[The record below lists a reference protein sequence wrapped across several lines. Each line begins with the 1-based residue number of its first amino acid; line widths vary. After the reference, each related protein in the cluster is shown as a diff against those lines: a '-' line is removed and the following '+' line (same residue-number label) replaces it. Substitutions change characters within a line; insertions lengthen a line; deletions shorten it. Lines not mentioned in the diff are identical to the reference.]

1 MYKEYIEF
9 YKQYTA
15 LYGKKTAIFLMVGSF
30 YELYDIQNRE
40 TGETMC
46 NVPEIVDLL
55 GIQLSSKKGEME
67 PTEEGLFA
75 GFPDYVLHKWA
86 GRLTSAGWTVVIVD
100 QYKDMRGKVKERK
113 VSRILSPS
121 THIENASAA
130 ETPYVLA
137 LFLDQTTA
145 GTPLFGASLLDLTT
159 GTTTTHTGATQGR
172 PDVWTADELV
182 PFISVFQP
190 KEVLVYWRSPYPL
203 PSETTLYRLLGIL
216 PGTPL
221 HRRSVETLG
230 SFRIP
235 LARTEYLQRVY
246 SIRSLLPPSTY
257 LGLRTEQEELALLY
271 LLQFVEEHYP
281 SMLTRFHRN
290 EPWTPDTRLLC
301 GNHALTQ
308 LQMVSGN
315 GNGNATPSPCV
326 LGLFDK
332 CITPM
337 GKRAIRNR
345 ILRPYSDAADILAR
359 LRELQDIQSW
369 PAATLSALERQL
381 RFMYDLPRLHR
392 KLLCGLITPPEIA
405 GLFQTYH
412 AIGVVRTLVAG
423 TTLVEPF
430 TEEQW
435 TQYLAVFHH
444 HFSEEKA
451 RTASADQTVFSST
464 TYPTV
469 FATEQEIST
478 HIATLQSL
486 RTELCIKGH
495 VSEDAVRVEEREREA
510 FGFKASTITLQ
521 QLKKYQRDL
530 PDGTRFSELKSGGWV
545 DCPALQHINTSVQKL
560 REQLEHHRREWM
572 VPACQ
577 AIAEAGQAIW
587 SFMED
592 WISHVDT
599 TQCIAK
605 VSEEQKW
612 TCPEIDPTAEDA
624 KADTEAYVE
633 VEQLRHPLV
642 ETSATRVAY
651 VKHDVA
657 LGRGHARGWLVY
669 GMNASGKSTLMKA
682 TGIAILLAQAGCF
695 VPAKRMRLS
704 PYRAVYTRILNQDNL
719 FAGLSSFAV
728 EMSELRDILR
738 QATARTLVLGD
749 ELCSGAESISA
760 QALVASGIQWLSS
773 KRASFIFAT
782 HLHDLPKWLD
792 LTAASVEVW
801 HLHVAY
807 DPVSKKLVYDRTLR
821 PGSGSTLYGL
831 EVARAMDLPFEFIE
845 QAVRIRHT
853 ILESTS
859 QEQATASSWNR
870 EVVRRACEVCHC
882 PIRSELEVHHLQ
894 ERATATNHRLPDGTS
909 VHDKRNL
916 IVLCEACHLRVHS
929 GSIHVGALQQT
940 SEGPMRVISSPAA
953 SASASASASL
963 PASHEEEQ
971 KQAEADHVTPSGKKS
986 KWTKEEWKTMT
997 DTVRQYPSL
1006 SLKSIRAHLDAKENI
1021 QVSESVL
1028 RTIRKE
1034 L

>member
-1 MYKEYIEF
+1 
-9 YKQYTA
+9 
-15 LYGKKTAIFLMVGSF
+15 MV
-30 YELYDIQNRE
+30 
-40 TGETMC
+40 
-46 NVPEIVDLL
+46 
-55 GIQLSSKKGEME
+55 
-67 PTEEGLFA
+67 
-75 GFPDYVLHKWA
+75 
-86 GRLTSAGWTVVIVD
+86 SA
-100 QYKDMRGKVKERK
+100 
-113 VSRILSPS
+113 SA
-121 THIENASAA
+121 NASSS
-130 ETPYVLA
+130 
-137 LFLDQTTA
+137 Q
-145 GTPLFGASLLDLTT
+145 
-159 GTTTTHTGATQGR
+159 
-172 PDVWTADELV
+172 
-182 PFISVFQP
+182 
-190 KEVLVYWRSPYPL
+190 
-203 PSETTLYRLLGIL
+203 
-216 PGTPL
+216 
-221 HRRSVETLG
+221 
-230 SFRIP
+230 
-235 LARTEYLQRVY
+235 
-246 SIRSLLPPSTY
+246 
-257 LGLRTEQEELALLY
+257 
-271 LLQFVEEHYP
+271 
-281 SMLTRFHRN
+281 
-290 EPWTPDTRLLC
+290 
-301 GNHALTQ
+301 
-308 LQMVSGN
+308 
-315 GNGNATPSPCV
+315 CV

-345 ILRPYSDAADILAR
+345 ILRPYSDAPDILAR

-405 GLFQTYH
+405 GLFQSYH
-412 AIGVVRTLVAG
+412 ALGVVRTLVAG
-423 TTLVEPF
+423 TSLVEPF
-430 TEEQW
+430 TEDQW

-469 FATEQEIST
+469 FATEQEIAT

-486 RTELCIKGH
+486 RSELCVKGH
-495 VSEDAVRVEEREREA
+495 VSEDAVRVEEREREP

-545 DCPALQHINTSVQKL
+545 DTTALQHINTSVQKL
-560 REQLEHHRREWM
+560 REQLEQHRREWM

-599 TQCIAK
+599 TQCISK

-612 TCPEIDPTAEDA
+612 TCPEIDQTEDA
-624 KADTEAYVE
+624 NEAEAYVE

-651 VKHDVA
+651 VKHDVH

-682 TGIAILLAQAGCF
+682 TGIAILLAQAGCY

-738 QATARTLVLGD
+738 QAHHRTLVLGD
-749 ELCSGAESISA
+749 ELCSGTESISA

-792 LTAASVEVW
+792 LAAASVEVW

-853 ILESTS
+853 ILQSAP

-870 EVVRRACEVCHC
+870 DVVRRACEVCHT

-894 ERATATNHRLPDGTS
+894 ERATAMNHRLSDGSS

-916 IVLCEACHLRVHS
+916 IVLCETCHQRVHS
-929 GSIHVGALQQT
+929 GSLHIGALQQT
-940 SEGPMRVISSPAA
+940 SEGPMRVISPS
-953 SASASASASL
+953 SASL
-963 PASHEEEQ
+963 TSASLPPASHEEEQ
-971 KQAEADHVTPSGKKS
+971 KQAHEPKVNPMGKKS
-986 KWTKEEWKTMT
+986 KWSEEEWKTMT
-997 DTVRQYPSL
+997 DTLRQYPSL

-1021 QVSESVL
+1021 HVSESVL
-1028 RTIRKE
+1028 RTLRKE